1 MAPSG
6 GAPIGPHSVKI
17 KGGRWTVFRFVVL
30 SVAYTS
36 VWLAVSSQLGYYRKL
51 HGPQVLLQLNLAY
64 FLPSIPLLVLSAY
77 LDRSLEKRFGVAR
90 TILGRL
96 LVGLLGYGF
105 VCASFPFQPSTIY
118 WLLSST
124 VALGLF
130 GGVAFSASYQLV
142 ARFANKNVIALGLG
156 CSASGPLVLALQVAL
171 GMGPTPTRAQL
182 TCLYEVIAA
191 VIVAGLWAAVSL
203 LLRHWDAVEASGR
216 EGAGAASCEPS
227 AHPAS
232 PVREGLAEPLLAA
245 LDAASATEQGGSGAV
260 AIPSAFAASASGT
273 AGIAQDS
280 PRSPSPPGSLGSSLA
295 GVQLSPPRPL
305 LRGASVPPMLHYS
318 AVEPFASP
326 FLTDDSEYP
335 AESFHRASDS
345 FRFAV
350 SSSARDLD
358 FSLPAVRHQDG
369 TSASLAGAPPP
380 PAQTAT
386 EQQQQQQQRQHKP
399 DARKTGVAAA
409 GRGGATRKVLVAIW
423 APLLALFLSSTIALT
438 VFPFF
443 TYVPSSGWLGDSL
456 PKVLFFSRIFA
467 DILGRFLPR
476 LRPLAAEAPATVL
489 AAALAKL
496 ACVPAFFL
504 YLKSGR
510 RWHSDAA
517 AVAFIAGVWVLGGYI
532 NTQANLMAPKLV
544 PSRRKGKAAGLM
556 AIAYQTA
563 HFVGLALAT
572 LLAALLYG
580 HIGLDEST

>member
-1 MAPSG
+1 MPAGS
-6 GAPIGPHSVKI
+6 I

-409 GRGGATRKVLVAIW
+409 GRGGATRKVL
-423 APLLALFLSSTIALT
+423 
-438 VFPFF
+438 
-443 TYVPSSGWLGDSL
+443 
-456 PKVLFFSRIFA
+456 FFSRIFA